1 VLTLA
6 AVILVAA
13 GCGDGARY
21 HSTRGAR
28 LVRFTLHS
36 RLTHRD
42 LHEVLV
48 VPRHHERWL
57 LVLLHGKGGGT
68 SQFLSQPF
76 FDTLSALGRRAPD
89 VLLLDGGDDSYWH
102 DRADGRWGSMVLREA
117 IPAGLARTHA
127 RRMAIGGISM
137 GGYGALLLGSR
148 RPRAFCAVGAQ
159 SPALWTS
166 AGATAPG
173 AFDDAQDYERDDVFG
188 LHPPHP
194 LWIDLGASDPFHDAA
209 LAYARRAGVRAYV
222 WPGGHDVAFWDAHT
236 PALLRFFA
244 RACA

>member
-1 VLTLA
+1 VLA
-6 AVILVAA
+6 AA
-13 GCGDGARY
+13 CGGPRY
-21 HSTRGAR
+21 QSTRGAR
-28 LVRFTLHS
+28 LAHFTLHS

-48 VPRHHERWL
+48 VPKQHGHVL
-57 LVLLHGKGGGT
+57 LVLLHGKGGT
-68 SQFLSQPF
+68 PSQFLSQPF
-76 FDTLSALGRRAPD
+76 FDTLAALGRRAPD

-102 DRADGRWGSMVLREA
+102 DRADGHWGSMVLQEA
-117 IPAGLARTHA
+117 IPAGLSRTA
-127 RRMAIGGISM
+127 AQEIAIGGISM
-137 GGYGALLLGSR
+137 GGYGALLLGSG
-148 RPRAFCAVGAQ
+148 RPARFCAVGVQ

-173 AFDDAQDYERDDVFG
+173 AFDDAQDYARNDVFK
-188 LHPPHP
+188 LRPPNM

-209 LAYARRAGVRAYV
+209 LAYAHRAGVTAHV

>member
-1 VLTLA
+1 L
-6 AVILVAA
+6 AA
-13 GCGDGARY
+13 GCGGARY

-36 RLTHRD
+36 RLAGRD

-48 VPRHHERWL
+48 TPHRHGDWL
-57 LVLLHGKGGGT
+57 LVLLHGKSAGP
-68 SQFLSQPF
+68 SQFLGQPF
-76 FDTLSALGRRAPD
+76 FDTLAALGSRAPA

-102 DRADGRWGSMVLREA
+102 DRKDGRWGSMVLREA
-117 IPAGLARTHA
+117 IPAGLGRTHA
-127 RRMAIGGISM
+127 RRVAIGGISM

-148 RPRAFCAVGAQ
+148 GGSFCAVGVQ

-173 AFDDAQDYERDDVFG
+173 AFDNAADYARNDVFE
-188 LHPPHP
+188 LRPPRP
-194 LWIDLGASDPFHDAA
+194 LWIDLGASDPFREAT
-209 LAYARRAGVRAYV
+209 LAYARRAGVHAHV
-222 WPGGHDVAFWDAHT
+222 APGGHDVHFWDAHM
-236 PALLRFFA
+236 PQFLRFFA